1 MLSPTALLISSLTLV
16 AAFKVPEGQANGV
29 YRAYYNAE
37 GQEVHELLTP
47 EMLISSPPEGAAS
60 VLQRSAPAAVAPGR
74 FRRLTLLLVI
84 SFYCNTELAPSSG
97 GRRTGYDIYC
107 GCGFTLDPGDC
118 DAVVANLKAQFG
130 SGYTFIQPRMSY
142 YSIMGRSVV
151 AFVCNYSGSAYLGVS
166 AQTYGEWLIVI
177 TAECGRY
184 IAGSEG
190 TPGSSS
196 QGYMRSGSDFCANAL
211 TSPAHH
217 C

>member
-1 MLSPTALLISSLTLV
+1 MLSPTALLISSLSLV
-16 AAFKVPEGQANGV
+16 AAFKVPEGQADGV
-29 YRAYYNAE
+29 YRAYYDAE
-37 GQEVHELLTP
+37 GKEVHELLTP

-60 VLQRSAPAAVAPGR
+60 VLQPSPPAAVAPVTPRYAGEKNPLLSK
-74 FRRLTLLLVI
+74 RRD
-84 SFYCNTELAPSSG
+84 N
-97 GRRTGYDIYC
+97 IYC

-118 DAVVANLKAQFG
+118 DAVVADLKAQFG

-151 AFVCNYSGSAYLGVS
+151 AFVCNYSGSAYLGVT
-166 AQTYGEWLIVI
+166 AQSYGEWLVVI